1 MNKEMIVGLI
11 VTFVPLF
18 AFGYLM
24 LRKQASIF
32 RFFIAMLLVGLGY
45 LTATGAIND
54 IGAQALRHTPAV
66 LQEPAT
72 IPVTAPTTA
81 PVAAPAK

>member
-1 MNKEMIVGLI
+1 MIVGLV

-18 AFGYLM
+18 ATGYLM

-32 RFFIAMLLVGLGY
+32 RFFLAMLLVGLGY

-54 IGAQALRHTPAV
+54 IGAQV
-66 LQEPAT
+66 LLHKPVMLKDPAT
-72 IPVTAPTTA
+72 IPVTTP
-81 PVAAPAK
+81 APAGAKP